1 MALIISIGYLM
12 SAMKTRHVLC
22 KYCYAK
28 KYAKMATTKFQ
39 FAYHLLFRSLTDIH
53 SFFSVLLCVLSS
65 VRPSAINSF
74 VRASVCSFFRSFR
87 RSFVRS
93 FVSTFLLSFV
103 SFLLLFVVGSFVLW
117 FVLSL
122 IWSTDRPL
130 FGAVR

>member
-12 SAMKTRHVLC
+12 SAIKTRHVLC

-39 FAYHLLFRSLTDIH
+39 FAYHLLFRSLIDIH

-74 VRASVCSFFRSFR
+74 VRPSVCSFFRSFLR
-87 RSFVRS
+87 SFLRSFVRS
-93 FVSTFLLSFV
+93 FVRSFRRSFFRSFRSFFCSLLVPSF
-103 SFLLLFVVGSFVLW
+103 FGLFY
-117 FVLSL
+117 
-122 IWSTDRPL
+122 R
-130 FGAVR
+130 

>member
-12 SAMKTRHVLC
+12 SAKRHDTSYVSIVMRKNTQKWRLQNFSLPII
-22 KYCYAK
+22 CY
-28 KYAKMATTKFQ
+28 FVHSLI
-39 FAYHLLFRSLTDIH
+39 FIRSFPSFCVSFRQSVRRPLIR
-53 SFFSVLLCVLSS
+53 SSVLLCV
-65 VRPSAINSF
+65 RSF
-74 VRASVCSFFRSFR
+74 VRSV
-87 RSFVRS
+87 VRS

>member
-1 MALIISIGYLM
+1 MVLIISIGYLM
-12 SAMKTRHVLC
+12 SAIKTRHVLC

-74 VRASVCSFFRSFR
+74 VRPSVCSFFRSFVR
-87 RSFVRS
+87 FDVPSFVRFVPS
-93 FVSTFLLSFV
+93 FVRCWFLRSLVCSIVNLVNGSSTLRCR
-103 SFLLLFVVGSFVLW
+103 
-117 FVLSL
+117 SL
-122 IWSTDRPL
+122 IL
-130 FGAVR
+130 